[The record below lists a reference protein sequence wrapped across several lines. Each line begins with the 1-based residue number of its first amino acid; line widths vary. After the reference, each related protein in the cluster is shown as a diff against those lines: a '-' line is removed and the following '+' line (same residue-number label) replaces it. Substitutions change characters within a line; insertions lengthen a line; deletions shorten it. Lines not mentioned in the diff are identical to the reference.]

1 MWWQNLTI
9 KKQGLQVKPSQQD
22 FQTKGTF
29 IKTCLKKCVS
39 KINAIVSDG
48 EDLSQEIIYN
58 IND

>member
-1 MWWQNLTI
+1 M
-9 KKQGLQVKPSQQD
+9 KPSQQD

-58 IND
+58 INDEPDNDE